1 MKASKPVTARRIWS
15 DAMADRAIALGSQW
29 LRTRQAALYLNLSS
43 RTLEKLRS
51 SGGGPAYRKVGG
63 TVLYR
68 MDELDAWVDSR
79 RFTSTSE
86 ESQADRERRNA

>member
-1 MKASKPVTARRIWS
+1 MKASKPVATRRMWL

-29 LRTRQAALYLNLSS
+29 LRTPQAALYLNLSR

-51 SGGGPAYRKVGG
+51 SGDGPAYRKVGG

-68 MDELDAWVDSR
+68 MAELDAWVESR
-79 RFTSTSE
+79 RFTSTSA
-86 ESQADRERRNA
+86 ESQAGREARNA

>member
-1 MKASKPVTARRIWS
+1 
-15 DAMADRAIALGSQW
+15 MAERAVAIGSQW
-29 LRTRQAALYLNLSS
+29 LRTRQAALYLNLSY

-68 MDELDAWVDSR
+68 MDELDAWVDLR

-86 ESQADRERRNA
+86 EALAELEGRNV